1 MVRVSLSIC
10 SLYSERGR
18 AHVAAPT
25 LMPHLRIICD
35 DIGLSP
41 RQNEHV
47 FAMARE
53 GHFTG
58 ASLLTNY
65 APAEEACK
73 QLRSIGLKD
82 IGVHLNLSDGFPLTP
97 LPRGVAL
104 VNRQGQF
111 RDRIRLYWLGWR
123 IGARLRQQIRNE
135 LAAQIERFC
144 EWGAPPTHLS
154 SHCHFHTLPPFS
166 ALLRELAQEYG
177 IARIRAPHLRAN
189 LSPIMQHHLRRLAR
203 GVIIDGQ
210 RQYLALVEQ
219 WLSHSP
225 RALVAAIARCSGDVE
240 LVVHPGRAPDA
251 DFPDGF
257 QYSPSKRER
266 ESAYLRRFFVSF
278 KADPRGIVLDA
289 PN

>member
-1 MVRVSLSIC
+1 MVRVSHSIR

-25 LMPHLRIICD
+25 LMPLLRIICD

-41 RQNEHV
+41 RQNKHV
-47 FAMARE
+47 FTLARE

-58 ASLLTNY
+58 ASILTNY

-73 QLRSIGLKD
+73 QLRAIGLKD
-82 IGVHLNLSDGFPLTP
+82 VGVHLNLSNGLPLTP
-97 LPRGVAL
+97 LPRGAVL

-111 RDRIRLYWLGWR
+111 RDRIWLFWWGWR
-123 IGARLRQQIRNE
+123 IGARLRQLIRNE

-154 SHCHFHTLPPFS
+154 SHYHFHTLPPLS
-166 ALLRELAQEYG
+166 ALVRELAQEYG
-177 IARIRAPHLRAN
+177 IMRIRAPHLRAN
-189 LSPIMQHHLRRLAR
+189 LSPVVQHRLQRLAR

-219 WLSHSP
+219 WLSYSP
-225 RALVAAIARCSGDVE
+225 RALVVAIASCSGDVE
-240 LVVHPGRAPDA
+240 LVMHPGRAPDT
-251 DFPDGF
+251 DFPVGF
-257 QYSPSKRER
+257 QYSPAKRER
-266 ESAYLRRFFVSF
+266 ESAYLRRFLVSF
-278 KADPRGIVLDA
+278 RAEPHGTVLDA
-289 PN
+289 PD